1 MIIGFLFGVAS
12 KDMLKGIHKPALPVY
27 EMQDA
32 ADLDLLQLVEKRMI
46 QQFTLIGITQRPAR
60 VTSISN
66 DRKVPILTS
75 GDSTV
80 DLSDTALK
88 LFFQFR
94 EMLPNRLL
102 EKLKPVS
109 AISFSLSFHWPSSTR
124 SSSKLRKRTLS
135 RQKTSPASRP
145 WRSCL

>member
-1 MIIGFLFGVAS
+1 MIIGFLFGVTAE
-12 KDMLKGIHKPALPVY
+12 DMLEGIHKPTVPVY

-46 QQFTLIGITQRPAR
+46 QQFTLTGITQRPAR
-60 VTSISN
+60 VTATSN

-75 GDSTV
+75 GDSPV
-80 DLSDTALK
+80 NLSDTALK

-102 EKLKPVS
+102 EQAQTRLGNQLFFVFPLVVINQVVFE
-109 AISFSLSFHWPSSTR
+109 AAEAHAVPAEDIASFE
-124 SSSKLRKRTLS
+124 TL
-135 RQKTSPASRP
+135 A
-145 WRSCL
+145 